1 MSTASSGRRSP
12 MNDGWSSERGSPLP
26 GAWPAELPAD
36 TSSGGQAS
44 SSADSVDACMECCDG
59 SADASSARFGPAPL
73 PCSAGCE
80 PGAACADC
88 AGEARREVCAADCC
102 FPAAPPSRFRPSL
115 RTLPLTAD
123 SVIGGPR
130 ASATWARVHP
140 ASQSSVSFLT
150 RSGVHGLFM
159 RQDFGSTGSTPRP
172 MWCGFPRKQGA
183 PH

>member
-1 MSTASSGRRSP
+1 
-12 MNDGWSSERGSPLP
+12 MNDGCSSERGSPLP
-26 GAWPAELPAD
+26 EASPVELPAD
-36 TSSGGQAS
+36 TSSGAHAS
-44 SSADSVDACMECCDG
+44 SSTESADACVECCDR
-59 SADASSARFGPAPL
+59 SDDASPARFDPAPADGTPL
-73 PCSAGCE
+73 PCAVERE
-80 PGAACADC
+80 PGAACADR
-88 AGEARREVCAADCC
+88 AVEARRGVCAAGCC
-102 FPAAPPSRFRPSL
+102 FPAVPPSRFRPRR

-159 RQDFGSTGSTPRP
+159 RKDFGSTGSTPRP
-172 MWCGFPRKQGA
+172 MWCGFSRKQGA